1 MADHL
6 AQATQRVRVAPSVEE
21 MLRGAADREPWKNSD
36 SLSGSRLERAVIDGE
51 RFVVKYVS
59 VDDDWIMRATG
70 DLNCRQ
76 LTLLTSGILDGLPEV
91 IDHAI
96 VACAPYTSPRGHRS
110 AALLMRDVSDAMV
123 PAGSAPITVELHHS
137 FLEHMAQMHAAYL
150 GSDDGAELFPVAHH
164 YVILT
169 PTMAELE
176 AESGRTDPVP
186 PAVAG
191 GWRMLEARHP
201 RQARVLLELTRD
213 PGPLVAAL
221 GVGPTTLVHAD
232 WKLGNLGRTPN
243 ATILL
248 DWDRCGYGPPLVDLA
263 WYLAVNCDRLPES
276 KEDAITAYR
285 ASLEAAGVDTSS
297 WWGAQLR
304 AALAGGFLQLAWA
317 KNDDTTE
324 FGWWSDR
331 LDEAL
336 LYL

>member
-1 MADHL
+1 MADRL
-6 AQATQRVRVAPSVEE
+6 AQASAVRYAPSVEE
-21 MLRGAADREPWKNSD
+21 MLRGVADREPWKNSD

-59 VDDDWIMRATG
+59 VEDDWIMRATG

-76 LTLLTSGILDGLPEV
+76 LTLLTSGVLDRLPDV

-96 VACAPYTSPRGHRS
+96 VACAPYTSPRGHRA

-123 PAGSAPITVELHHS
+123 PAGGAPITLELHRS
-137 FLEHMAQMHAAYL
+137 FLEHMARMHAAYL
-150 GSDDGAELFPVAHH
+150 GSDDGGELFPVAHH

-176 AESGRTDPVP
+176 AASGGTDPVP
-186 PAVAG
+186 QAVAG
-191 GWRMLEARHP
+191 GWRMVEARHP
-201 RQARVLLELTRD
+201 RQARVLLQLARD

-221 GVGPTTLVHAD
+221 SVGPTTLVHAD
-232 WKLGNLGRTPN
+232 WKLGNLGSTPD

-297 WWGAQLR
+297 WWAAQLR
-304 AALAGGFLQLAWA
+304 AALAGGFLQLAWD
-317 KNDDTTE
+317 KNDDATE

>member
-1 MADHL
+1 MADRL
-6 AQATQRVRVAPSVEE
+6 AQTTAVRSAPSVEE
-21 MLRGAADREPWKNSD
+21 MLRGAANREPWKNSD

-59 VDDDWIMRATG
+59 VEDDWIMRATG

-76 LTLLTSGILDGLPEV
+76 LTLLTSGALDRLPDV

-110 AALLMRDVSDAMV
+110 AALLMRDVSEAMV
-123 PAGSAPITVELHHS
+123 PAGSAPISFELHRS
-137 FLEHMAQMHAAYL
+137 FLEHMAQMHASYL
-150 GSDDGAELFPVAHH
+150 GSDDGGELFPVAHH
-164 YVILT
+164 YVFLT
-169 PTMAELE
+169 PAMAELE
-176 AESGRTDPVP
+176 AASATTDPVP
-186 PAVAG
+186 RAVAS

-201 RQARVLLELTRD
+201 RQARILLELARD

-221 GVGPTTLVHAD
+221 CVGPTTLVHAD
-232 WKLGNLGRTPN
+232 WKLGNLGSTSH
-243 ATILL
+243 ATVLL

-285 ASLEAAGVDTSS
+285 ASLEAAGVDTSA
-297 WWGAQLR
+297 WWGAQLL
-304 AALAGGFLQLAWA
+304 AALAGGFLQLCWD
-317 KNDDTTE
+317 KCDNTTE